1 VREKIQIAIENQPSR
16 DNLFNTI
23 QYKVK
28 KNEKYYER
36 FVCLF
41 VSKKNQSKIIFVN
54 QISKKVIDK
63 LEIHLSAWQLQ

>member
-1 VREKIQIAIENQPSR
+1 M
-16 DNLFNTI
+16 
-23 QYKVK
+23 
-28 KNEKYYER
+28 KNIMKGL